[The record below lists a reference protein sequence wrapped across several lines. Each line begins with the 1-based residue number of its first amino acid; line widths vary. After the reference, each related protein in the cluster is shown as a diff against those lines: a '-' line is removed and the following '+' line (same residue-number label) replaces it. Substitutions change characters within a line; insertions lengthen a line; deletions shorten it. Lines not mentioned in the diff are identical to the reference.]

1 MANAFT
7 KSEQIFFE
15 QTLEAFGPAN
25 ITAKNCK
32 LYEPPMESVERSGL
46 TVRRPAAYIAEVVT
60 GLDVSA
66 AYKDLTELTVPSS
79 LATTD
84 ILNHPFKLDALSLN
98 DPTRRKHAAIAAAQ
112 ALSAKIDTLVSDKVS
127 SRGTLVL
134 TETGEFSTYDH
145 LTKGE
150 TALMEREV
158 NIATARCLILN
169 PKMARKMGDN
179 IAGRANLTPG
189 AVLSAYERSQLPGV
203 GGFETLRAN
212 VLTAITGSAIAG
224 VTVNGANQRKTPTVF
239 DGTND
244 AAADNRTMTLN
255 VSAATYQNGDCF
267 TIAGVNSVG
276 MITKKDTG
284 RLQTFRVISGG
295 GTAAL
300 TISPAIIPI
309 DQATSDFK
317 KYGNVTTTPANGA
330 ACTIMNTATT
340 QPSIFFVQNAVE
352 ITHGRL
358 AVDELG
364 PTVAVMRE
372 RTDSGV
378 EIIFARQGN
387 VDDFSVK
394 YRLTCWAAPN
404 VIIPEMAG
412 IYLPNQAAAFG

>member
-7 KSEQIFFE
+7 KSEQIFYE
-15 QTLEAFGPAN
+15 NVLEAFSPAN
-25 ITAKNCK
+25 ITARNCK

-46 TVRRPAAYIAEVVT
+46 TVRRPAAYIAEIVT

-98 DPTRRKHAAIAAAQ
+98 DPTRRKNAAVAAAQ
-112 ALSAKIDTLVSDKVS
+112 ALGAKIDTLVSDKVGT
-127 SRGTLVL
+127 RGTLVL
-134 TETGEFSTYDH
+134 TETGEFTDFDH
-145 LTKGE
+145 LAKGE
-150 TALMEREV
+150 TALLEREV
-158 NIATARCLILN
+158 NIAADRCLILS
-169 PKMARKMGDN
+169 PKMGRKMANALAARGTMGD
-179 IAGRANLTPG
+179 T
-189 AVLSAYERSQLPGV
+189 VLSAYERSALPPV
-203 GGFETLRAN
+203 AGFETLRSN

-244 AAADNRTMTLN
+244 AAADNRTQTLN

-276 MITKKDTG
+276 GITKKDTG

-300 TISPAIIPI
+300 TISPAIIPV
-309 DQATSDFK
+309 DQASSEFK

-330 ACTIMNTATT
+330 ACTILNTATT
-340 QPSIFFVQNAVE
+340 QPSIFFVKNAVE

-372 RTDSGV
+372 RTDSGIEV
-378 EIIFARQGN
+378 IFARQGN